1 MKESKQPLSKES
13 IALCLSMKEWFDRW
27 DSYKVGDQLYYVGFY
42 ADYHTPKIDFS
53 KKYTII
59 STGENSRIVI
69 ECDGIT
75 HDVYR
80 CEMDFRPL
88 YSF

>member
-1 MKESKQPLSKES
+1 MKEAKQPLSEES
-13 IALCLSMKEWFDRW
+13 ISLGLSMKEYFDLW
-27 DSYKVGDQLYYVGFY
+27 DSYKVGDQLYYVGLY
-42 ADYHTPKIDFS
+42 ADYHKPNIDIS

-59 STGENSRIVI
+59 STGENGRIAI

-80 CEMDFRPL
+80 CEMDIKPRG
-88 YSF
+88 Y